1 VVGVARRGH
10 PTQARVRD
18 TWGTVHYVL
27 VEPENEDESFAAGSK
42 VLLLKHHA
50 PIFRVIAGANAQ
62 LED

>member
-1 VVGVARRGH
+1 M
-10 PTQARVRD
+10 
-18 TWGTVHYVL
+18 